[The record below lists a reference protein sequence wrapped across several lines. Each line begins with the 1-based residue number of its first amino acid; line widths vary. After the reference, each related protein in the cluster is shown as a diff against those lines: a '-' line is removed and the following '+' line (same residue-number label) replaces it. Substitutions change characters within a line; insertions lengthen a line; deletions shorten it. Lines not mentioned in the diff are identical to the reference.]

1 MYKVRFL
8 RFPLILLFLYL
19 ASSSVFAEP
28 MQTRSIMFIL
38 DASGSMNDR
47 MSGTSRMKVALE
59 QMEAFIKTLPAETE
73 MGLVAYGNRIPG
85 CDSARLYSPLKK
97 FGSRD
102 IMAKMPLFFPAG
114 STPIA
119 RTLELVGKHL
129 LTGHPST
136 EIILI
141 SDGIESCDGDPIK
154 EIQKI
159 KRVNPNVKM
168 HVLGLD
174 VLKNEE
180 RELQFLASESSG
192 KYFPVKNQKSMEE
205 ALTSIWTGKK
215 IEPSYD
221 SNIPDFPEPNQ
232 NKIEKQKINPVD
244 PLKDTINSEIPYIRI
259 SNIEKVKN
267 QSGAEEFLIW
277 YEYEGN
283 LEASEH
289 TALLLFHPKSGSK
302 ATEIPQLRVKQATSI
317 FHTIAVDHNL
327 RSGKGYVRIQVA
339 DGQNISVSAELWE
352 SNSIP
357 KSVAISDEKFLSDA
371 KSTETFD
378 AIYR

>member
-1 MYKVRFL
+1 MYRVRFL
-8 RFPLILLFLYL
+8 RIPLFTLLLFLL
-19 ASSSVFAEP
+19 GSSQIAESSQP
-28 MQTRSIMFIL
+28 RSIMFIL

-47 MSGTSRMKVALE
+47 MSSTSRMKVALE
-59 QMEAFIKTLPAETE
+59 QMESFIKTLPPETE

-85 CDSARLYSPLKK
+85 CDSARLYSPLKRY
-97 FGSRD
+97 GSKD
-102 IMAKMPLFFPAG
+102 ILAKMPLFFPAG

-129 LTGHPST
+129 LTGHPAT

-180 RELQFLASESSG
+180 RELQFLATEASG
-192 KYFPVKNQKSMEE
+192 KYFPVKNQKSMED
-205 ALTSIWTGKK
+205 ALSSIWTGKK
-215 IEPSYD
+215 IEPVSD
-221 SNIPDFPEPNQ
+221 PEIPDFPDPKIVKNEEPKKQ
-232 NKIEKQKINPVD
+232 NTDLNKNP
-244 PLKDTINSEIPYIRI
+244 IFSEIPYIRI

-267 QSGAEEFLIW
+267 QSGGEDFLIW
-277 YEYEGN
+277 YEYEGKMD
-283 LEASEH
+283 SSDH
-289 TALLLFHPKSGSK
+289 TALLLFHPKSGTK
-302 ATEIPQLRVKQATSI
+302 ATEIPKLRVKEAPSV
-317 FHTIAVDHNL
+317 FHAISVDHGL
-327 RSGKGYVRIQVA
+327 RSGKGYVRIHVE
-339 DGQNISVSAELWE
+339 DGSKISVSAELWE
-352 SNSIP
+352 SSAIP
-357 KSVAISDEKFLSDA
+357 ESVAVSDEKFLSEA

-378 AIYR
+378 TIYR